1 MRVSITGSR
10 GLQVS
15 FSDIESHL
23 PSGTTTIV
31 SGGAS
36 GVDSIA
42 ARFARSRGITLSV
55 IRPDYSGSLP
65 SRVAPLARNT
75 DIIAQSDYCIF
86 FWDGFSRGTKDTI
99 AKAVKS
105 GKHGKVVVI
114 GSYAINSV
122 IGF

>member
-10 GLQVS
+10 GLTVS

-23 PSGTTTIV
+23 LQGTTTIV

-36 GVDSIA
+36 GIDTIA
-42 ARFARSRGITLSV
+42 SSFAKSKGFSLLV
-55 IRPDYSGSLP
+55 IKPDYSGSIP
-65 SRVAPLARNT
+65 SRVAPLLRNT
-75 DIIAQSDYCIF
+75 DIISQSDYCIF
-86 FWDGFSRGTKDTI
+86 FWDGVSRGTKDTI

-114 GSYAINSV
+114 GSCVVNSV
-122 IGF
+122 ISF